1 MVLTPNLSLLII
13 MLMGVLFGNKT
24 VAIASGVLLVME
36 FAGLHRAVQF
46 FESRAVDIGIVFLV
60 MAVLSPF
67 AGTKMDLAKIAKG
80 LLSVPGVA
88 AIIGGALATYVN
100 GQGLSLLKLRPEVIV
115 GLLIGT
121 VIGVSCFHGIPVGPL
136 TAAGVAALIVDL
148 VSGLRR

>member
-1 MVLTPNLSLLII
+1 MLAPNLALLII
-13 MLMGVLFGNKT
+13 MLIGVLFGNKT

-36 FAGLHRAVQF
+36 FAGLHRVVQF
-46 FESRAVDIGIVFLV
+46 CESKAVDIGIVFLV

-67 AGTKMDLAKIAKG
+67 AGTRMDLTKIAKG

-136 TAAGVAALIVDL
+136 TAAGVAALIVNL
-148 VSGLRR
+148 VAGLRR